1 MTHVVPLDRGKVTAE
16 QEGLFA
22 VDMIL
27 VALDLETTGL
37 DPARDTIIEVGAV
50 KFRPDGTIIDE
61 YQTLVN
67 PGRDVAFRIAQL
79 TGITNEML
87 AHAPTWHDVREEVI
101 AFIGQA
107 PIVGH
112 NIAFDLN
119 FLQTHGVH
127 PPGQPLDTFDL
138 ATMLLP
144 GLNRYNL
151 GTLAETLNVPLKDA
165 HRALD
170 DARATALVFAALL
183 EEGIMLPWPVH
194 QSIAR
199 IIEGRSWPY
208 APFFHWMRKEHR
220 ARNLHRKEDV
230 LPLRPRL
237 NDLPTFAP
245 PPTAPVLHPRED
257 YAPIDVEGVAQ
268 YLDKGG
274 PLAQALP
281 TYEHR
286 PQQIH
291 MLREVARA
299 LNEGM
304 HLLVEA
310 GTGTGKSL
318 AYLIPAAFFAHANQ
332 ERIVISTHT
341 INLQDQLLHK
351 DLVALT
357 QALPFDVYATVLK
370 GRGNYLCVRR
380 LQEFIKRSDLTPA
393 EITFA
398 VKLTVWLHMTRTGD
412 VAELGLSAEE
422 QSRLWPE
429 VASDANTC
437 SRERCREAG
446 DFYFIARDRAERSH
460 LLIVNHALLLA
471 DISVE
476 NRALP
481 PYQHLIVDEAHHLE
495 DAVTQQ
501 LGYAVSASTLQGML
515 NAIYNPRAPR
525 ARSLITRVQKHLT
538 PVELGI
544 ERMTE
549 IGGILNTIADDVM
562 RVGPV
567 LERFWRDLSRFLREH
582 GPDRNGPYTRR
593 LRITPAE
600 RNQPAWSH
608 VEISWDRCVPALER
622 LINDLERLATR
633 LDHFANTLMLDELAD
648 DVIEIRGAA
657 QRLGES
663 VQKITR
669 AVTQPLDEYIYWI
682 EEDAEGERLTLRSAP
697 LHIGDL
703 VARYLWNEKR
713 SVIMTSA
720 TLRTGGTFDYLRERL
735 NAWEAE
741 ELSLGSPY
749 DYASSTLLYL
759 PTDVPEPNQRG
770 YQETVERALVE
781 LAQATNGRMLV
792 LFTSYNQLRRTA
804 EHIGPILKSMGIT
817 VYEQGMGGRTQLLEN
832 FRTTEKAILLG
843 TRSFWEGVD
852 VPGEA
857 LSVLVITRLPF
868 AVPSD
873 PIVQARSET
882 YENPFH
888 EYQVP
893 QAILRFR
900 QGFGR
905 LIRSRTD
912 RGVVVVLDRRIQ
924 TKAYGKLFLD
934 SLPPCTVQRA
944 PLAYLPQAARQWLE
958 NAKPLYTRPV
968 E

>member
-1 MTHVVPLDRGKVTAE
+1 MTQKGALN
-16 QEGLFA
+16 
-22 VDMIL
+22 VDTLL

-37 DPARDTIIEVGAV
+37 DPLRDTIIEVGAV
-50 KFRPDGTIIDE
+50 KFRPDGTIVEE
-61 YQTLVN
+61 YQQLVN
-67 PGRDVAFRIAQL
+67 PGREVAFRIAQL

-87 AHAPTWHDVREEVI
+87 ARAPAWHEIRDHVA
-101 AFIGQA
+101 AFIGRA

-119 FLQTHGVH
+119 FLHAHGIH

-151 GTLAETLNVPLKDA
+151 GTLAETLGVTLKDA

-170 DARATALVFAALL
+170 DARATAQVFAALL
-183 EEGIMLPWPVH
+183 EEGVMLPWPVH
-194 QSIAR
+194 QAIAR
-199 IIEGRSWPY
+199 IIEGKSWPY
-208 APFFHWMRKEHR
+208 APFFHWMRREHR
-220 ARNLHRKEDV
+220 ARNLRRKEDI

-237 NDLPTFAP
+237 NRLPPFAP
-245 PPTAPVLHPRED
+245 PPTASPLHPRED
-257 YAPIDVEGVAQ
+257 YEPIDVEGVAA
-268 YLDKGG
+268 YLEENG
-274 PLAQALP
+274 PLAQSLP
-281 TYEHR
+281 AYEHR

-299 LNEGM
+299 LNEGT

-318 AYLIPAAFFAHANQ
+318 AYLLPAAFFAYTNN
-332 ERIVISTHT
+332 ERVVISTHT

-357 QALPFDVYATVLK
+357 KALPFDVYATVLK

-380 LQEFIKRSDLTPA
+380 LQEFIQRPDLSPE

-398 VKLTVWLHMTRTGD
+398 VKLTVWLHMTQTGD
-412 VAELGLSAEE
+412 VAELGLSTDEHR
-422 QSRLWPE
+422 RLWPE
-429 VASDANTC
+429 VASDAATC

-460 LLIVNHALLLA
+460 LVIVNHALLLA
-471 DISVE
+471 DIGVS

-481 PYQHLIVDEAHHLE
+481 SYQHVIVDEAHHLE

-515 NAIYNPRAPR
+515 NTIYNPRMPR
-525 ARSLITRVQKHLT
+525 GRSLLTRMQKHLT

-544 ERMTE
+544 DRMTE
-549 IGGILNTIADDVM
+549 VGGILNTIVDDVM
-562 RVGPV
+562 QIGP
-567 LERFWRDLSRFLREH
+567 LLDRFWQDLARFLREH
-582 GPDRNGPYTRR
+582 GPDRNGPYSRR
-593 LRITPAE
+593 LRITSAE
-600 RNQPAWSH
+600 RTQPAWSH
-608 VEISWDRCVPALER
+608 VEISWDRCVPAFER
-622 LINDLERLATR
+622 LIHDLERLASR
-633 LDHFANTLMLDELAD
+633 VEHFASTLLLDKLEDAVI
-648 DVIEIRGAA
+648 DVRATA
-657 QRLGES
+657 QRLGEL

-669 AVTQPLDEYIYWI
+669 AIHQPLDDFIYWI
-682 EEDAEGERLTLRSAP
+682 EEDANGERLTIRAAP

-703 VARYLWNEKR
+703 VTRYLWDEKR

-735 NAWEAE
+735 NAWDAE

-770 YQETVERALVE
+770 YQETVERALIE
-781 LAQATNGRMLV
+781 LAQATEGRMLV
-792 LFTSYNQLRRTA
+792 LFTSYNQLRRTS
-804 EHIGPILKSMGIT
+804 EHIGPVLKSMGIT

-832 FRTTEKAILLG
+832 FRTTEKAVLLG

-852 VPGEA
+852 IPGEA

-873 PIVQARSET
+873 PVVQARAES
-882 YENPFH
+882 YNDPFQ
-888 EYQVP
+888 EYQIP

-924 TKAYGKLFLD
+924 TKTYGKLFLD

-944 PLAYLPQAARQWLE
+944 PLAHLPQAARQWLRNKE
-958 NAKPLYTRPV
+958 PLYTRPV